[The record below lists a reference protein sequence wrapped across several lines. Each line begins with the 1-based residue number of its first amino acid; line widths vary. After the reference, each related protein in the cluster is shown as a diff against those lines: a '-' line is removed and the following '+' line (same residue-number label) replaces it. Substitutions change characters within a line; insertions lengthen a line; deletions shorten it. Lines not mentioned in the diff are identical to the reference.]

1 MPYPIA
7 LLVTLF
13 CSALAKFSL
22 ASRIDEGV
30 ENALSKRSDNG
41 ADWVIMCICTDSQQS
56 CCDWKEKSVCTKIGA
71 NVHWLVTG
79 VGNGWGGSCVNI
91 WGNDDCTINKATMS
105 IDKDTV
111 ANIINTGF
119 YIRSYKRWTW

>member
-1 MPYPIA
+1 MLYPTA

-13 CSALAKFSL
+13 CSALAKYSS
-22 ASRIDEGV
+22 ASPIDEGV
-30 ENALSKRSDNG
+30 ENVLSKRSDNG
-41 ADWVIMCICTDSQQS
+41 ADYVIMCKCTDPQQG
-56 CCDWKEKSVCTKIGA
+56 CCEWKENSGCTKIGA

-79 VGNGWGGSCVNI
+79 GGNGWGGACVDI
-91 WGNDDCTINKATMS
+91 WENDDCTGNKATMC

-111 ANIINTGF
+111 ANINTGF